1 MAEAYYRHPG
11 RRHASIVSRLLIEW
25 SSTLESRLR
34 PDIRLRIRTAV
45 PTEVG
50 ISNSIK
56 KLQIDPTVTAQ
67 CIVLLH
73 SPSAQSPGF
82 SPRFCSC
89 SNPDRA
95 PIGVESLDV
104 VKRNSSGHGEQRRHA
119 IILALG
125 LGRACLGSALSFSDH
140 LLEHKSLLCQCC
152 NFVCGLSASFQ

>member
-1 MAEAYYRHPG
+1 M
-11 RRHASIVSRLLIEW
+11 
-25 SSTLESRLR
+25 
-34 PDIRLRIRTAV
+34 

-67 CIVLLH
+67 YMVLLH
-73 SPSAQSPGF
+73 SPPAQSPGF

-104 VKRNSSGHGEQRRHA
+104 VKRNSSGQGEQRRHA

-125 LGRACLGSALSFSDH
+125 LGRACLGS
-140 LLEHKSLLCQCC
+140 QP
-152 NFVCGLSASFQ
+152 